1 MPFPKNIIIAIIIGV
16 LTSYIIY
23 KIYNA
28 KNRLFKYMTT
38 INIIF
43 IIFLL
48 IVSLFSDFVNSLGPN
63 LLLSLFILFYIL
75 IFVPFYIPVGYFILK
90 KLLSFEWDSKG
101 VRYFIAV
108 TWAFSVI
115 ILSLIVLFLLGF
127 YVFLYLFS
135 GFSP

>member
-1 MPFPKNIIIAIIIGV
+1 MPFPQNIIIAIIIGV

-48 IVSLFSDFVNSLGPN
+48 IVSLFSDFVNSLGMN
-63 LLLSLFILFYIL
+63 MLLSLFILFYIL

-115 ILSLIVLFLLGF
+115 ILSLIVLFILGF